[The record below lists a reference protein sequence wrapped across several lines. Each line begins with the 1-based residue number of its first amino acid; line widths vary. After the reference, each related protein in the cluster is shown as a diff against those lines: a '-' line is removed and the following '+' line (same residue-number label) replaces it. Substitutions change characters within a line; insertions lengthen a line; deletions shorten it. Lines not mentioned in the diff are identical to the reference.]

1 MLKDG
6 AVLMVSIERLATH
19 PTLLFTG
26 TIPFPALVSENVQK
40 FEAL

>member
-1 MLKDG
+1 
-6 AVLMVSIERLATH
+6 MVSIERMATR

-26 TIPFPALVSENVQK
+26 TIPYPALVPENVQK